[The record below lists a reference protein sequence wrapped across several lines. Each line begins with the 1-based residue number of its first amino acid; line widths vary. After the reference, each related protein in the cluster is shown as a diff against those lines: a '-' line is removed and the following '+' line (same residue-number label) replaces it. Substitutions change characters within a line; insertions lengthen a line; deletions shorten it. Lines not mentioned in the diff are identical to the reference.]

1 MGTAD
6 QISQDDIF
14 EVLSSSRRRHLLYFL
29 HNYGGVAN
37 LRDLAEETAREEF
50 GEPLDE
56 DQIKRIYIAFYQT
69 HIPKLED
76 VGFVRYDKD
85 EQEVELTDDVRA
97 IARVLPHSYETT
109 HPWPL
114 YYLGVAALG
123 MFIAIVTWLE
133 IGNAD
138 AFLSVPLVTA
148 GLSIILVLLSIWY
161 SIEWNQQRQNHGFL
175 DQIVA
180 E

>member
-29 HNYGGVAN
+29 HKHDGVAN
-37 LRDLAEETAREEF
+37 LRDLAEETASEEF
-50 GEPLDE
+50 GDPLEE

-76 VGFVRYDKD
+76 VGFVTYNKD
-85 EQEVELTDDVRA
+85 EQEVALTDEVRA
-97 IARVLPHSYETT
+97 IARVLPHSYSPGQ
-109 HPWPL
+109 PWPL
-114 YYLGVAALG
+114 YYLGVAAIGLV
-123 MFIAIVTWLE
+123 ISLVTWLE
-133 IGNAD
+133 VGGID

-148 GLSIILVLLSIWY
+148 GLSVILVILSAWY
-161 SIEWNQQRQNHGFL
+161 AVEWNAQRQNHAFL

-180 E
+180 D